1 MIWVIPKLLT
11 KWERWLTRSIG
22 RLAGANR
29 SSNVSKC
36 SLRGGLLVI
45 EFGLA
50 LKLDL
55 LPDMIVLPEIA
66 DRGTKN
72 IDEEWAQT
80 KQLYYKL
87 PCLALMLN

>member
-1 MIWVIPKLLT
+1 M
-11 KWERWLTRSIG
+11 
-22 RLAGANR
+22 
-29 SSNVSKC
+29 
-36 SLRGGLLVI
+36 

-55 LPDMIVLPEIA
+55 LPDMINLPEIA
-66 DRGTKN
+66 DRGAKN
-72 IDEEWAQT
+72 IDEEWAQA